1 MKLNPDLIRDI
12 LIAVSE
18 SLVPDEYGDI
28 PPIYPIEL
36 TETKLSQYSR
46 NETLYWIRQL
56 MDSEI
61 LIAGRKYVDEPLPR
75 IKDLSLAGYQFIEN
89 TSKSAIWKEIRPQLI
104 STVFSNLPGFIRSAI
119 ELSSKLIIKYS
130 NIHL

>member
-18 SLVPDEYGDI
+18 SLIPDEYGDI
-28 PPIYPIEL
+28 SPIYPIEL

-56 MDSEI
+56 MDCDI
-61 LIAGRKYVDEPLPR
+61 IIKGKKYIDEPLPR

-89 TSKSAIWKEIRPQLI
+89 TSKPAIWKKIRTQLI
-104 STVFSNLPGFIRSAI
+104 EMAISNLPDIIRYAI
-119 ELSSKLIIKYS
+119 EAGSALIS
-130 NIHL
+130 

>member
-56 MDSEI
+56 MDCNI
-61 LIAGRKYVDEPLPR
+61 IIKGKKYIDEPLPH

-89 TSKSAIWKEIRPQLI
+89 TSKPAIWEKIRTQLI
-104 STVFSNLPGFIRSAI
+104 
-119 ELSSKLIIKYS
+119 
-130 NIHL
+130 

>member
-56 MDSEI
+56 MDCNI
-61 LIAGRKYVDEPLPR
+61 IIKGKKYIDEPLPR
-75 IKDLSLAGYQFIEN
+75 IKDLSFAGYQFIEN

>member
-56 MDSEI
+56 MGSEI

>member
-18 SLVPDEYGDI
+18 SLIPDEYGDI
-28 PPIYPIEL
+28 SPIYPIEL

-56 MDSEI
+56 MDCDI
-61 LIAGRKYVDEPLPR
+61 IIKGKKYIDEPLPR

-89 TSKSAIWKEIRPQLI
+89 TSKPAIWKKIRTQLI
-104 STVFSNLPGFIRSAI
+104 EMAISKLPDIIRYAI
-119 ELSSKLIIKYS
+119 EAGSALIS
-130 NIHL
+130 

>member
-46 NETLYWIRQL
+46 NEALYWIRQL
-56 MDSEI
+56 MDCNI
-61 LIAGRKYVDEPLPR
+61 IIKGKKYIDEPLPH

-89 TSKSAIWKEIRPQLI
+89 TSKPAIWEKIRTQLI
-104 STVFSNLPGFIRSAI
+104 EMAISNLPGVIRYAI
-119 ELSSKLIIKYS
+119 EAGSALIS
-130 NIHL
+130 QRPDIHF

>member
-18 SLVPDEYGDI
+18 SLIPDEYGNI
-28 PPIYPIEL
+28 SPIYPIEL

-56 MDSEI
+56 MDCDI
-61 LIAGRKYVDEPLPR
+61 IIKGKKYIDEPLPH
-75 IKDLSLAGYQFIEN
+75 IKDLSLTGYQFIES
-89 TSKSAIWKEIRPQLI
+89 TSKPAIWEKIRTQLI
-104 STVFSNLPGFIRSAI
+104 EMTISNLPDIIRYAI
-119 ELSSKLIIKYS
+119 EAGSALIS
-130 NIHL
+130 

>member
-56 MDSEI
+56 MDCNI
-61 LIAGRKYVDEPLPR
+61 IIKGKKYIDEPLPH

-89 TSKSAIWKEIRPQLI
+89 ASKPAIWEKNRTQLI
-104 STVFSNLPGFIRSAI
+104 EMAISNLPGVIRYAI
-119 ELSSKLIIKYS
+119 EAGSALIS
-130 NIHL
+130 

>member
-56 MDSEI
+56 MDCNI
-61 LIAGRKYVDEPLPR
+61 IIKGKKYIDEPLPH
-75 IKDLSLAGYQFIEN
+75 IKDLSIAGYQFIEN
-89 TSKSAIWKEIRPQLI
+89 TSKPAIWEKIRTQLI
-104 STVFSNLPGFIRSAI
+104 EMAISNLPGVIRYAI
-119 ELSSKLIIKYS
+119 EAGSALIS
-130 NIHL
+130 